1 MTAEIDNHGP
11 TAHIQAMPT
20 SAKSKKPA
28 PKAATKADKPKAAK
42 SDAKPEHDAAVPAN
56 PAARPL
62 KKGDHLFLVDGSGYI
77 FRAYHALPPLTR
89 KSDGLQVNAVLG
101 FCNMLWKLLAEMKDD
116 QPTHL
121 AVVFDKSEK
130 TFRSDFYPEYKAH
143 RPEAPEDLRP
153 QFPLIREAVHAFEIP
168 CLEQAGFEADDL
180 IATYARLATEAKA
193 TTTIVSSDKDL
204 MQLVGNGV
212 TMYDTMKDKRIG
224 AAEVVEKFG
233 VGPDKV
239 IEVQALIGDSSD
251 NVPGVPGIGV
261 KTAAQLIGEY
271 GDLETLLKR
280 ASEIKQDKRRQTL
293 IDNAEIARISKR
305 LVTLDQNVPLD
316 VSVDQLAVHEPDYKH
331 LIAFLK
337 AMEFSTITRRV
348 AEKSGIDASKVEAD
362 SKLTSDGATA
372 SSPPAGTGQLD
383 FGASA
388 PAKKEPS
395 TPPTSARA
403 EPGALTPISL
413 AEARAERAR
422 NAKIDR
428 SKYECVRTLPRLKE
442 WIARAY
448 DLGVV
453 AVDTETTSLDP
464 MTAELCGFSLAV
476 APNEACYVPL
486 GHKDGGAAGGG
497 DLFAPE
503 AKLCADQIPEADA
516 LKVLKPLLEDK
527 GVLKVAQNMKY
538 DWLVFAQHGKQVGS
552 IEIDGYD
559 DTMLISY
566 VLDAGK
572 GGHGMDDLAKR
583 WLNHDTIHFKDVA
596 GSGKTQVTFD
606 HVAIDKATEYAAEDA
621 DVTLRLWSALKPRM
635 AAEQVATV
643 YQTLERSMPDVL
655 ARMEQ
660 RGISIDRQVLSR
672 LSGEFA
678 QKQGALEEEIKELA
692 GEPLNPGSPKQIG
705 DILFGKLAL
714 PGGTKTK
721 TGQWST
727 GARELEELAEQHE
740 LPRKILD
747 WRQVSKLRSTYTEA
761 LPNHVN
767 PTTHRV
773 HTSYALAATSTGRLS
788 SSEPNLQNIPVR
800 TEEGR
805 KIRKAFVAAPGMKL
819 VSADYS
825 QIELRLLAEVAE
837 VPTLRQAF
845 KDGIDIHAMTA
856 SEMFGVPVKDMPS
869 EVRRRAKAINFGI
882 IYGISAF
889 GLANQLGIERNEAGD
904 YIKKYFERFPG
915 IRDYMDET
923 REFCRTHGYVL
934 TLFGRK
940 CHYPDIK
947 ASNGSIRAFNERAAI
962 NARLQ
967 GSAADIIR
975 RAMIRMDGE
984 LAKAKLKAMM
994 LLQVHDELIFEVPE
1008 GEVAKTIPVVQ
1019 RVMVEAPHP
1028 AVSLHVPLQVDARA
1042 ADNWDEA
1049 H

>member
-1 MTAEIDNHGP
+1 
-11 TAHIQAMPT
+11 MPT
-20 SAKSKKPA
+20 SAKSKPA
-28 PKAATKADKPKAAK
+28 TKSKAAAP
-42 SDAKPEHDAAVPAN
+42 VPSN

-62 KKGDHLFLVDGSGYI
+62 KNGDHLFLVDGSGYI

-116 QPTHL
+116 RPTHL

-130 TFRSDFYPEYKAH
+130 TFRTEFYPEYKAH
-143 RPEAPEDLRP
+143 RPDAPADLIP

-180 IATYARLATEAKA
+180 IATYARLASAAKA

-224 AAEVVEKFG
+224 AAEVMEKFG

-280 ASEIKQDKRRQTL
+280 ASEIKQDKRRQSL

-316 VSVDQLAVHEPDYKH
+316 VPVDQLAVHEPDYKH

-337 AMEFSTITRRV
+337 AMEFNTITRRV
-348 AEKSGIDASKVEAD
+348 AEKADIDASQVEAD
-362 SKLTSDGATA
+362 AKLVSGAPSA
-372 SSPPAGTGQLD
+372 APAAPAGKTGDL
-383 FGASA
+383 FASA
-388 PAKKEPS
+388 PQAKPAAKSE
-395 TPPTSARA
+395 AN
-403 EPGALTPISL
+403 GALTPISL
-413 AEARAERAR
+413 AVARAEAAR
-422 NAKIDR
+422 KQKIDR
-428 SKYECVRTLPRLKE
+428 SKYECVRTLARLKK
-442 WIARAY
+442 WVARAY

-453 AVDTETTSLDP
+453 AVDTETTSLDA
-464 MTAELCGFSLAV
+464 MQAGLCGFSLAV

-486 GHKDGGAAGGG
+486 AHKKDGGGDGLFDAG
-497 DLFAPE
+497 LAP
-503 AKLCADQIPEADA
+503 DQIKEEDA
-516 LKVLKPLLEDK
+516 LAVLKPLLEDRSI
-527 GVLKVAQNMKY
+527 LKVAQNMKY
-538 DWLVFAQHGKQVGS
+538 DWLVFAQRG
-552 IEIDGYD
+552 IEIAGYD

-583 WLNHDTIHFKDVA
+583 WLDHDTIHFHHVA
-596 GSGKTQVTFD
+596 GSGKSQVTFD
-606 HVAIDKATEYAAEDA
+606 CVAIDKATDYAAEDA
-621 DVTLRLWSALKPRM
+621 DVTLRLWNALKPRM
-635 AAEQVATV
+635 PAEHVATV
-643 YQTLERSMPDVL
+643 YETLERAMPAVL
-655 ARMEQ
+655 ARMER

-678 QKQGALEEEIKELA
+678 QKQGALEDEIKTLA
-692 GEPLNPGSPKQIG
+692 GEPLNPGSPKQLG
-705 DILFGKLAL
+705 DILFGKMGLA
-714 PGGTKTK
+714 GGTKTK

-727 GARELEELAEQHE
+727 GARELEDLAEQGHA

-761 LPNHVN
+761 LPTYVN

-788 SSEPNLQNIPVR
+788 SSEPNLQNIPIR

-805 KIRKAFVAAPGMKL
+805 KIRRAFVASPGMKL

-825 QIELRLLAEVAE
+825 QIELRLLSEVAE

-845 KDGIDIHAMTA
+845 KDGVDIHAMTA

-889 GLANQLGIERNEAGD
+889 GLAAQLGIDKNEAGA

-923 REFCRTHGYVL
+923 REFCRANGYVL

-947 ASNGSIRAFNERAAI
+947 ASNPSIRSFNERAAI

-975 RAMIRMDGE
+975 RAMMRVEDE
-984 LAKAKLKAMM
+984 LAKAKLSAQM

-1008 GEVAKTIPVVQ
+1008 DEVADTIPIVKS
-1019 RVMVEAPHP
+1019 VMQDAPHP
-1028 AVSLHVPLQVDARA
+1028 AIALHVPLQVDARA